1 MSCIISYPDLTLF
14 YTEKSRGRSG
24 YEIMSCIIQGGWGG
38 GGWGVGGLL
47 NEGVQTYR
55 ASYLN
60 GV

>member
-24 YEIMSCIIQGGWGG
+24 YEIMSCIIQGGGG
-38 GGWGVGGLL
+38 GGVGGLL